1 MSVERQWVH
10 EQREGDSSERNGV
23 RRASGDPAKD
33 AAILATAL
41 RRAQLDGSVELIA
54 AAACNEL
61 GTLHGSL
68 DLALHAFVGE
78 GLTECLAEHRRGGE
92 TTPGGRPLS
101 SETAGRAYQRAGGG
115 AWLETTHAG
124 LVHARDTA
132 ALLSGPRAA
141 AWVPLTAPDQ
151 ILGVI
156 IISADGSVADV
167 TRRLS
172 EAMATAAELA
182 PTISSLLGPGL
193 DSFNGSE
200 ERRARLQRVLD
211 GTFFPVF
218 QPIME
223 LGDRRVK
230 GYEALTRFEDGAP
243 PESRL
248 AEAASLGGLVP
259 LEAALCR
266 AALGAVPHLPGASWI
281 AVNASPSL
289 LLDTATLHDLV
300 CQHHGPPVVLEITEH
315 ERIHD
320 YSAVRRA
327 VEELG
332 VEIRLSIDDVGDRW
346 SCLQHIL
353 DLQPSFIKIDTSW
366 VRGIEGDPTRQAL
379 VRGLSQFSK
388 RNGCELI
395 AEGIETERQL
405 ETLLQLEVGLG
416 QGFHLGRPSRADGYS
431 RSVAHPA

>member
-1 MSVERQWVH
+1 MSVEMQWVH
-10 EQREGDSSERNGV
+10 EQRENGPGGRTSPDVLSS
-23 RRASGDPAKD
+23 
-33 AAILATAL
+33 TL
-41 RRAQLDGSVELIA
+41 RRAHLGGSVELIA
-54 AAACNEL
+54 ASACNEL
-61 GTLHGSL
+61 GTLHGSV

-92 TTPGGRPLS
+92 TTPGGRPLTI
-101 SETAGRAYQRAGGG
+101 EAARRAYQRAGGG
-115 AWLETTHAG
+115 PWLETTNAG
-124 LVHARDTA
+124 LVHARDTT
-132 ALLSGPRAA
+132 ALLPGPRVA
-141 AWVPLTAPDQ
+141 AWVPLSAPDQ
-151 ILGVI
+151 VRGII
-156 IISADGSVADV
+156 IISADGPVADETSRV
-167 TRRLS
+167 S
-172 EAMATAAELA
+172 EAMETAVELA
-182 PTISSLLGPGL
+182 PTISSLLGPRL
-193 DSFNGSE
+193 DPLIESE

-223 LGDRRVK
+223 LDDRRVK
-230 GYEALTRFEDGAP
+230 GYEALTRFEDGAS

-259 LEAALCR
+259 MEAALCR
-266 AALGAVPHLPGASWI
+266 AAIGAVPRLPQASWV
-281 AVNASPSL
+281 AFNASPSL

-300 CQHHGPPVVLEITEH
+300 CRHHGPPVVLEITEH

-320 YSAVRRA
+320 YAAVRRA
-327 VEELG
+327 VDELG
-332 VEIRLSIDDVGDRW
+332 MEVRLSIDDVGDRW
-346 SCLQHIL
+346 SCLQHVL
-353 DLQPSFIKIDTSW
+353 DLKPSFIKIDTSW

-416 QGFHLGRPSRADGYS
+416 QGYHLGRPSPADDQAPGL
-431 RSVAHPA
+431 ADPT